1 MEGCSAYRV
10 AYGRIPGG
18 SALYKI
24 AERVGKKTGKP
35 SLCTKTVD
43 PLDIIA
49 APPIVFS
56 SWHKTQNWGKP
67 PEHQQR
73 IKSCK

>member
-1 MEGCSAYRV
+1 M
-10 AYGRIPGG
+10 
-18 SALYKI
+18 YKI
-24 AERVGKKTGKP
+24 ADSRVAKTGKP

-56 SWHKTQNWGKP
+56 SWRKTQNWGNPGSTSASNGANKTC
-67 PEHQQR
+67 
-73 IKSCK
+73 S